1 MLEDLVSAEFFI
13 IIFNGKYNVITSAH
27 IKYSSKLKI
36 IYINMLKD
44 LVSAEFFV
52 IIFNGKYN
60 VITSAHIKYSSKL
73 KIIYINMLKDL
84 VSAEIFL
91 LLTLLNNI
99 ILQIIK
105 INK

>member
-13 IIFNGKYNVITSAH
+13 
-27 IKYSSKLKI
+27 
-36 IYINMLKD
+36 
-44 LVSAEFFV
+44 